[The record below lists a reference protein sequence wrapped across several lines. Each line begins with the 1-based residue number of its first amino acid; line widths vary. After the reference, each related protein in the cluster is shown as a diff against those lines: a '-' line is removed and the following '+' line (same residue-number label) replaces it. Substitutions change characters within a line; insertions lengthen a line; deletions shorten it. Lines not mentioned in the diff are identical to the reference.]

1 VPADPDDAPPADWYV
16 DPVTPGLGRYW
27 DGTRWTDDVVEIP
40 DGLTLRSFAWAE
52 APRER
57 LGPVER
63 WMLLGL
69 VVGVLAFLLV
79 IALTGRTERGDGGLG
94 GVAQNPMERP
104 MTSFMISVVPP

>member
-40 DGLTLRSFAWAE
+40 DGLTLRPFASPE
-52 APRER
+52 VPRER
-57 LGPVER
+57 LGAVER
-63 WMLLGL
+63 WMLVGL
-69 VVGVLAFLLV
+69 VVGVVAFLLV
-79 IALTGRTERGDGGLG
+79 IAFTGGVERGDGDLSGA
-94 GVAQNPMERP
+94 VQNPMERP

>member
-16 DPVTPGLGRYW
+16 DPDAPGRGRYW
-27 DGTRWTDDVVEIP
+27 DGTRWTDDVVDIP
-40 DGLTLRSFAWAE
+40 EGLTLRSFASAG

-57 LGPVER
+57 LGAVER

-69 VVGVLAFLLV
+69 VVGVVAFLLV
-79 IALTGRTERGDGGLG
+79 IALTGRSERGDGG
-94 GVAQNPMERP
+94 VSVVVQNPMERP